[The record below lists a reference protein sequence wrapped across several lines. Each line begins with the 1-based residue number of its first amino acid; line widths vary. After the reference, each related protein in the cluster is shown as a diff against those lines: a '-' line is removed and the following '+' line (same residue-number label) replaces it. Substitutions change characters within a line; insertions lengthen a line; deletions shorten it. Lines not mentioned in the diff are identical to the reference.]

1 MSGLKPVLARLGRGE
16 TLSATEAAAAFGLIM
31 DGAASEAQI
40 AGLLMAMRARGETVA
55 ELTGAVTAMRARM
68 LPVEIPPG
76 AIDVCGTG
84 GDAALSLNVSTA
96 VTFVLAACGV
106 PVAKHGNRALSS
118 RAGGADVLGA
128 LGVGLEPPLGRL
140 AEILA
145 EVGCVFLFAPRHHL
159 ALRHAARVRAELGT
173 RTILNLTGP
182 LSNPAGVTR
191 QLVGVYDPAWSLPV
205 AETLRALGTEAA
217 WIVHGGGLDELTLAG
232 PNDVVSLRDGAISRF
247 TLEAADAGLPTVPL
261 SDIAGGDAAYNAA
274 ALRAV
279 LGGARNGYRDTVL
292 FNAAAA
298 LIVAGVTTSLTDGVA
313 RAAASLD
320 DGAALRVLE
329 RLAAATA
336 LSPV

>member
-1 MSGLKPVLARLGRGE
+1 
-16 TLSATEAAAAFGLIM
+16 
-31 DGAASEAQI
+31 
-40 AGLLMAMRARGETVA
+40 
-55 ELTGAVTAMRARM
+55 
-68 LPVEIPPG
+68 
-76 AIDVCGTG
+76 
-84 GDAALSLNVSTA
+84 
-96 VTFVLAACGV
+96 
-106 PVAKHGNRALSS
+106 
-118 RAGGADVLGA
+118 
-128 LGVGLEPPLGRL
+128 
-140 AEILA
+140 
-145 EVGCVFLFAPRHHL
+145 
-159 ALRHAARVRAELGT
+159 
-173 RTILNLTGP
+173 
-182 LSNPAGVTR
+182 
-191 QLVGVYDPAWSLPV
+191 VYDPAWSLPV